1 MRRALVKQMV
11 GWYAISGRR
20 ACGLLILSRG
30 TYHYRS
36 HAKDRSA
43 LKIRLKDLAMS
54 RVRFGYRRLLVLL
67 KREGWPVGK
76 KLVYRLYAELGLQVR
91 TKRRKKL
98 ASAKRV
104 PQLAAT
110 GSNQRWSMDFVTD
123 RLDNGRY
130 FRTLTVVDQY
140 TRECPVLAADYSLTA
155 AKVIHALDRAATQ
168 RGYPQSITV
177 DNGSEFTS
185 RVMDSWA
192 YRHQVRLDYI
202 RPGKPTE
209 NGYIESFNGKLRD
222 ECLNTELFWSIEDA
236 RAKLEKWRLDY
247 NLRRPH
253 SALGNLPPA
262 AFAQGAARA
271 NKQPKLEL
279 ATSEN

>member
-1 MRRALVKQMV
+1 
-11 GWYAISGRR
+11 
-20 ACGLLILSRG
+20 
-30 TYHYRS
+30 
-36 HAKDRSA
+36 
-43 LKIRLKDLAMS
+43 
-54 RVRFGYRRLLVLL
+54 
-67 KREGWPVGK
+67 
-76 KLVYRLYAELGLQVR
+76 
-91 TKRRKKL
+91 
-98 ASAKRV
+98 
-104 PQLAAT
+104 
-110 GSNQRWSMDFVTD
+110 MDFVTD

-140 TRECPVLAADYSLTA
+140 TGECPVLAADYSLMA
-155 AKVIHALDRAATQ
+155 AKVIHALDLAADQ
-168 RGYPQSITV
+168 RGYPESITV

-185 RVMDSWA
+185 RVMDAWA

-253 SALGNLPPA
+253 SALPPA
-262 AFAQGAARA
+262 VFAQGAARV
-271 NKQPKLEL
+271 KQQPKLKL
-279 ATSEN
+279 LTSEN